1 MKTVLESFK
10 HGENFILIVEDIP
23 ENFRRSDQQ
32 VMELELL
39 GSIFSRLGEA
49 SGRGGEKKIFSG
61 NLVGWQFFYK

>member
-1 MKTVLESFK
+1 MKTVLESSK
-10 HGENFILIVEDIP
+10 HGENLILIVEDIP

-49 SGRGGEKKIFSG
+49 SGRGGEWKIFSC

>member
-10 HGENFILIVEDIP
+10 HGENLISIVKDIP
-23 ENFRRSDQQ
+23 ENFRRSDQL
-32 VMELELL
+32 VMELV

-61 NLVGWQFFYK
+61 NLVG